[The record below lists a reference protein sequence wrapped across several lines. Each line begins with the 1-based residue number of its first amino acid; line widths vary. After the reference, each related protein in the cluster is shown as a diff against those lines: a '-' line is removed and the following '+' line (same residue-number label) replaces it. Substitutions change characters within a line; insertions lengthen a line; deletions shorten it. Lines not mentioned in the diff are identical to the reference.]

1 MEEQKNPEALLLAGN
16 TIQIVPSGYSMYPL
30 VNPNH
35 GDAVILEPLGDRR
48 PKKGEVVLFRR
59 RSAVNP
65 GEGDLLVLHRIVK
78 ITAEGYYLVGDN
90 QSQTEGPIDRN
101 QMCGVLTEVVKKG
114 RRLSVTDLRYRLLC
128 GLWRC
133 LLPIR
138 PALLRFAVR
147 CRKRIP
153 RRK

>member
-1 MEEQKNPEALLLAGN
+1 MEEKKNPEALLLAGN

-59 RSAVNP
+59 CSTANP
-65 GEGDLLVLHRIVK
+65 GEGDLLVLHRIVRV
-78 ITAEGYYLVGDN
+78 TAEGYYLVGDN
-90 QSQTEGPIDRN
+90 QSQPEGPVERS
-101 QMCGVLTEVVKKG
+101 QMCGVMTAVVKRG

-128 GLWRC
+128 GLWRFF
-133 LLPIR
+133 LPIR
-138 PALLRFAVR
+138 PTLLRFAAM
-147 CRKRIP
+147 CRKRIL

>member
-1 MEEQKNPEALLLAGN
+1 MEEKKNPEALLLAGN

-35 GDAVILEPLGDRR
+35 GDAVILEPIGDRR

-59 RSAVNP
+59 CSTANP
-65 GEGDLLVLHRIVK
+65 GEGDLLVLHRIVRV
-78 ITAEGYYLVGDN
+78 TAEGYYLVGDN

-101 QMCGVLTEVVKKG
+101 QMSGVMTAVVKRG
-114 RRLSVTDLRYRLLC
+114 RRFSVTDLRYRLLC
-128 GLWRC
+128 GLWRFF
-133 LLPIR
+133 LPIR
-138 PALLRFAVR
+138 PTLLRFAVW
-147 CRKRIP
+147 CRKRIL

>member
-1 MEEQKNPEALLLAGN
+1 MEEKKNPEALLLAGN

-59 RSAVNP
+59 CSTANP
-65 GEGDLLVLHRIVK
+65 GEGDLLVLHRIVRV
-78 ITAEGYYLVGDN
+78 TAEGYYLVGDN
-90 QSQTEGPIDRN
+90 QSQPEGPVERS
-101 QMCGVLTEVVKKG
+101 QMCGVMTAVVKRG
-114 RRLSVTDLRYRLLC
+114 RRFSVTDLRYRLLC
-128 GLWRC
+128 GMWRFF
-133 LLPIR
+133 LPIR
-138 PALLRFAVR
+138 PTLFRFAVW
-147 CRKRIP
+147 CRKRIL

>member
-1 MEEQKNPEALLLAGN
+1 MEEKKNPEALLLAGN
-16 TIQIVPSGYSMYPL
+16 TIQIVPSGYSMYPV

-59 RSAVNP
+59 CSTANP
-65 GEGDLLVLHRIVK
+65 GEGDLLVLHRIVRV
-78 ITAEGYYLVGDN
+78 TAEGYYLVGDN
-90 QSQTEGPIDRN
+90 QSQPEGPVERS
-101 QMCGVLTEVVKKG
+101 QMCGVMTAVVKRG

-128 GLWRC
+128 GLWRFF
-133 LLPIR
+133 LPIR
-138 PALLRFAVR
+138 PTLLRFAAM
-147 CRKRIP
+147 CRKRIL

>member
-1 MEEQKNPEALLLAGN
+1 MEEKKNPEALLLAGN

-59 RSAVNP
+59 CSTANP
-65 GEGDLLVLHRIVK
+65 GEGDLLVLHRIVR

-90 QSQTEGPIDRN
+90 QSQPEGPVERS
-101 QMCGVLTEVVKKG
+101 QMCGVMTAVVKRG
-114 RRLSVTDLRYRLLC
+114 RRFSVTDLRYRLLC
-128 GLWRC
+128 GLWRFF
-133 LLPIR
+133 LPIR
-138 PALLRFAVR
+138 PTLLRFAAM
-147 CRKRIP
+147 CRKRIL

>member
-1 MEEQKNPEALLLAGN
+1 MEEKKNPEALLLAGN
-16 TIQIVPSGYSMYPL
+16 TIQIVPSGYSMYPV

-35 GDAVILEPLGDRR
+35 GDAVILKPLGDRR

-59 RSAVNP
+59 CSTANP
-65 GEGDLLVLHRIVK
+65 GEGDLLVLHRIVRV
-78 ITAEGYYLVGDN
+78 TAEGYYLVGDN

-101 QMCGVLTEVVKKG
+101 QMSGVMTAVVKRG

-128 GLWRC
+128 GLWRFF
-133 LLPIR
+133 LPIR
-138 PALLRFAVR
+138 PTLFRFAVW
-147 CRKRIP
+147 CRKRIL

>member
-1 MEEQKNPEALLLAGN
+1 MEEKKNPEALLLAGN

-59 RSAVNP
+59 CSTANP
-65 GEGDLLVLHRIVK
+65 GEGDLLVLHRIVRV
-78 ITAEGYYLVGDN
+78 TAEGYYLVGDN
-90 QSQTEGPIDRN
+90 QSQPEGPVERS
-101 QMCGVLTEVVKKG
+101 QMSGVMTAVVKRG

-128 GLWRC
+128 GMWRFF
-133 LLPIR
+133 LPIR
-138 PALLRFAVR
+138 PTLLRFAVW
-147 CRKRIP
+147 CRKRIL

>member
-1 MEEQKNPEALLLAGN
+1 MEEKKNSEALLLAGN

-59 RSAVNP
+59 CSTANP
-65 GEGDLLVLHRIVK
+65 GEGDLLVLHRIVRV
-78 ITAEGYYLVGDN
+78 TAEGYYLVGDN
-90 QSQTEGPIDRN
+90 QSQPEGPVERS
-101 QMCGVLTEVVKKG
+101 QMCGVMTAVVKRG

-128 GLWRC
+128 GMWRFF
-133 LLPIR
+133 LPIR
-138 PALLRFAVR
+138 PTLLWFAVW
-147 CRKRIP
+147 CRKRIL